1 MAILSYS
8 TFAPKMK
15 LSGRDPNAKKDGRVI
30 VGPNEELEIW
40 KSTVSDEVHLGIL
53 DSSGTTS
60 AVITWP
66 HGLASGATFTQ
77 LRRAVELLNIAAA
90 NRVDFTTVPQQYVAG
105 INESEQD
112 LQVNV
117 PNAIRISLSSNNEI
131 LLQTKQP
138 AVDTEV
144 GILLRVLDGVAE
156 DLRQVSMGADD
167 SGGAGFRVLRVPN

>member
-1 MAILSYS
+1 
-8 TFAPKMK
+8 
-15 LSGRDPNAKKDGRVI
+15 
-30 VGPNEELEIW
+30 
-40 KSTVSDEVHLGIL
+40 
-53 DSSGTTS
+53 
-60 AVITWP
+60 
-66 HGLASGATFTQ
+66 
-77 LRRAVELLNIAAA
+77 
-90 NRVDFTTVPQQYVAG
+90 TTVPQQYVAG